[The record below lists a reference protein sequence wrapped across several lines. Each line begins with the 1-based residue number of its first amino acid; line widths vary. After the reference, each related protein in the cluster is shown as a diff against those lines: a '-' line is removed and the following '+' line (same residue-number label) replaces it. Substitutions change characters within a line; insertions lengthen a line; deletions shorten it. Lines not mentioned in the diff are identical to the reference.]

1 MVPAVFAKSSWVIND
16 LLAVS
21 GMPYASMF
29 QIICTV
35 FSVFFLPRVPA
46 SRAASCEFGG
56 KEHAC
61 QYASFNAKVWYVLH

>member
-29 QIICTV
+29 QIICTG
-35 FSVFFLPRVPA
+35 FTVFFLPRVSA
-46 SRAASCEFGG
+46 LRAVACEFGG

-61 QYASFNAKVWYVLH
+61 KYACLNAKV